1 MSEFDFEQRHQRR
14 LQEKQ
19 RGAGNRQNDAAAAA
33 SEAQRL
39 GESIK
44 GHYGAK
50 LPRQFDQSIKGA
62 TITLTKKGGGTS
74 LTIEALGKGKFKL
87 SGGTGPGGLGADVGQ
102 SMDEVGKDD
111 MMDTVDE
118 WFSIAT

>member
-1 MSEFDFEQRHQRR
+1 MSEFDFERRSQQR

-19 RGAGNRQNDAAAAA
+19 RGAGSRQNDPAAAA
-33 SEAQRL
+33 SEADRL
-39 GESIK
+39 GESISR
-44 GHYGAK
+44 HYGAK
-50 LPRQFDQSIKGA
+50 LPGQFDQSIKGA

-74 LTIEALGKGKFKL
+74 LTIQVLGEGRFKL

-118 WFSIAT
+118 WFSITT